1 MVVVVALIG
10 LLLSLGSDPLAA
22 MNRGDA
28 AFQRIAYTEAAESYR
43 VGLATAPDDRE
54 LLWRLARVAVCMG
67 EVEEDPVKRRSLL
80 AQGEE
85 AARRC
90 IQIDSTMTEG
100 YTWLAGA
107 LGYQALDAGMSEQV
121 RISQELVS
129 ATDAAVR
136 LDPMNDAAWS
146 IRGSF
151 FRALGNVG
159 WMKRQLAAIL
169 LGTIPQ
175 GGFAEAEEA
184 LKTAIRLAPDIMR
197 HRYELGVLYL
207 DQGRKDEARQQLRDA
222 AALEIRTAID
232 RPRREKALKLVRE
245 IGEGD

>member
-1 MVVVVALIG
+1 LVFVALIG
-10 LLLSLGSDPLAA
+10 LFLSLGSDPLAA

-28 AFQRIAYTEAAESYR
+28 AFYRIAYPEAAEAYR
-43 VGLATAPDDRE
+43 AGLVTAPDDRR
-54 LLWRLARVAVCMG
+54 LLWRLSRVSVCLA
-67 EVEEDPVKRRSLL
+67 EVEEDPAKRKAFL

-90 IQIDSTMTEG
+90 IQIDSTMAEG

-107 LGYQALDAGMSEQV
+107 MGYQALDAGMSEQV

-129 ATDAAVR
+129 ATDAAIR
-136 LDPMNDAAWS
+136 LDPSNDAAWS

-159 WMKRQLAAIL
+159 WVKRQLAAIL
-169 LGTIPQ
+169 LGSIPE

-207 DQGRKDEARQQLRDA
+207 DQGRDEEARRELREA
-222 AALEIRTAID
+222 AVLEVRTAID
-232 RPRREKALKLVRE
+232 RPRREKALRFVRQIE
-245 IGEGD
+245 EGD

>member
-1 MVVVVALIG
+1 LWVFVALIG
-10 LLLSLGSDPLAA
+10 LVLSLGSDPLAA

-28 AFQRIAYTEAAESYR
+28 AFIRIAYPEAAEAYR
-43 VGLATAPDDRE
+43 AGLAAAPDDRQ
-54 LLWRLARVAVCMG
+54 LLWRFSRVCVCMA
-67 EVEEDPVKRRSLL
+67 EVEEDPGKRKAFL

-85 AARRC
+85 AARHC
-90 IQIDSTMTEG
+90 IRIDSTMAEG

-107 LGYQALDAGMSEQV
+107 LGYQALDAGMSDQV
-121 RISQELVS
+121 RISQELVA

-136 LDPMNDAAWS
+136 LDPSNDAAWS

-159 WMKRQLAAIL
+159 WVKRQLAAIL
-169 LGTIPQ
+169 LGSIPQ
-175 GGFAEAEEA
+175 GGFAEAEDA

-197 HRYELGVLYL
+197 HRYELGVLYR
-207 DQGRKDEARQQLRDA
+207 DQGRNEEARQMLREA

-245 IGEGD
+245 LGEGG